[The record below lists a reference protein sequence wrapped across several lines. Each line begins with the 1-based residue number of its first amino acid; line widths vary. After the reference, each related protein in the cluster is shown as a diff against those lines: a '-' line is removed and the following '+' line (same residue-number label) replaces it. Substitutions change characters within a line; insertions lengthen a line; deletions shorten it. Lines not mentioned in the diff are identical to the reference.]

1 MLQLLRSNRDIRIVF
16 FAQIV
21 SYLGDWFTFV
31 AISAAVYDYTNS
43 KFLVSLVMV
52 CESIPAFLLSPVGG
66 PVADR
71 FDRRKVLVV
80 VSSAQAFAA
89 LGFLLLSR
97 DTVWIGFVSLS
108 MVAGLAAFVNPAIGA
123 SVPNLARNED
133 ELQKASQLFG
143 STWGIMMTVGASLG
157 GVFAA
162 LLGRRAAYIADI
174 VTFIIAAILFS
185 MVKTRMQ
192 QHDTSSS
199 QRVHPIADMKE
210 AVHVARNDR
219 VIGSLMMSK
228 TVWAIGAGLVS
239 QLAVLSTDVF
249 GTGDAGIGAMVA
261 ARGVGSAVAPIIAIR
276 MTRGD
281 LSNILFLCG
290 AGTVVF
296 GPLYIGAAWIP
307 WFIPA
312 LILITMASIGSGSQW
327 VASTYGLQIRTPD
340 HIRGRVIAGDFALV
354 TLILGATSALAG
366 VVANHLGVQ
375 WTITAFAGVSLF
387 CALTY
392 SAIIYPIR
400 KELKTQYPP
409 I

>member
-1 MLQLLRSNRDIRIVF
+1 
-16 FAQIV
+16 
-21 SYLGDWFTFV
+21 
-31 AISAAVYDYTNS
+31 
-43 KFLVSLVMV
+43 
-52 CESIPAFLLSPVGG
+52 
-66 PVADR
+66 
-71 FDRRKVLVV
+71 
-80 VSSAQAFAA
+80 VSSAQAIAA

-108 MVAGLAAFVNPAIGA
+108 LVAGLAAFVNPAVGA

-162 LLGRRAAYIADI
+162 LLGRRAAYIADVI
-174 VTFIIAAILFS
+174 TFIIAAILFS

-192 QHDTSSS
+192 QHDTSIS
-199 QRVHPIADMKE
+199 QRVHPIADMRE
-210 AVHVARNDR
+210 AAHVARNDR

-312 LILITMASIGSGSQW
+312 LILITLASIGSGSQW

>member
-1 MLQLLRSNRDIRIVF
+1 MLEDLKKKLLALASVPVSSFTPTSACQLVDQVTPMRGIQVDLSAGFPKVPQRLPSFGRIKALIVPIDFSDIQGTDNTVNYF
-16 FAQIV
+16 
-21 SYLGDWFTFV
+21 
-31 AISAAVYDYTNS
+31 
-43 KFLVSLVMV
+43 
-52 CESIPAFLLSPVGG
+52 SPVANG
-66 PVADR
+66 
-71 FDRRKVLVV
+71 
-80 VSSAQAFAA
+80 VSIS
-89 LGFLLLSR
+89 
-97 DTVWIGFVSLS
+97 
-108 MVAGLAAFVNPAIGA
+108 VAGPSVTVGLAGVDCVSVKVFVGA

-162 LLGRRAAYIADI
+162 LLGRRAAYIADVI
-174 VTFIIAAILFS
+174 TFIIAAILFS

-192 QHDTSSS
+192 QHDTSIS
-199 QRVHPIADMKE
+199 QRVHPIADMRE

-312 LILITMASIGSGSQW
+312 LILITLASIGSGSQW

>member
-1 MLQLLRSNRDIRIVF
+1 
-16 FAQIV
+16 
-21 SYLGDWFTFV
+21 
-31 AISAAVYDYTNS
+31 
-43 KFLVSLVMV
+43 
-52 CESIPAFLLSPVGG
+52 
-66 PVADR
+66 
-71 FDRRKVLVV
+71 
-80 VSSAQAFAA
+80 
-89 LGFLLLSR
+89 
-97 DTVWIGFVSLS
+97 
-108 MVAGLAAFVNPAIGA
+108 
-123 SVPNLARNED
+123 
-133 ELQKASQLFG
+133 
-143 STWGIMMTVGASLG
+143 
-157 GVFAA
+157 
-162 LLGRRAAYIADI
+162 
-174 VTFIIAAILFS
+174 

-192 QHDTSSS
+192 QHDTSIS
-199 QRVHPIADMKE
+199 QRVHPIADMRE

-312 LILITMASIGSGSQW
+312 LILITLASIGSGSQW